1 MVKRIKVR
9 TLLLGGFIT
18 LLFVVLFARIF
29 TLQIVQGNWWH
40 EQGVKKWV
48 KESVIPAERGTIS
61 DRNGDAL
68 AINAPAYTVVV
79 SPKVIQ
85 ANGLEDMIV
94 DGLHQTLG
102 KDVNELKEIINV
114 KTKDPTT
121 GIEGYAKSREV
132 RNEGLKID
140 ENKKAQIDKLNEQ
153 LKEAL
158 KGKKKGQETG
168 LDTIKE
174 SKRYYPKG
182 SLASHV
188 LGYTDRQGNPV
199 AGLEIYMNKELK
211 GTPGYLKY
219 ESDTAGDKLPN
230 SDGFYNP
237 PVNGKNIK
245 LTIDD
250 TIQYYIE
257 EAMKEAYDKYQPIS
271 MTVIAADP
279 KTMEILGMAN
289 LPTFDPNTYWNYDPQ
304 NTFNYAVKATYEPG
318 STFKIVTLAAAVQEK
333 LFKPGDTY
341 KSGTI
346 IVPGTKTPLHDI
358 NRSGWGNIS
367 YLKGVKKS
375 SNVAFVK
382 LGEMLGKERLLKYI
396 ADFGFGKKTGIDL
409 PGEITTV
416 IRLPGPVE
424 TATASY
430 GHGVSVTPIQQLAAI
445 SAVANGGKL
454 LKPQI
459 IKEKYDPNTGNLEPY
474 TPDAGH
480 QVISP
485 EAAKETSGYL
495 EQVVADQKDGT
506 GRNAYIDGYRVAGK
520 TGTAVKY
527 GKNKLPDY
535 SKSVVSFIGFAPVN
549 DPKISVIVIMDQPND
564 PTAGGGRVAAP
575 VFKKIVSQSLQYMGV
590 PKTTT
595 KTESNNKNEKNEA
608 VQAQTRQ
615 PAPDMVKKNVKDA
628 EKQLL
633 KSGIAFDTLGNG
645 ATVTKQFP
653 AKGTPLNPGQRIY
666 LLTETDK
673 AMDIPDLTGASL
685 RDALDV
691 LTLIKAAVNV
701 SGEGYVTS
709 QKVTNRDGK
718 VIVQLNL
725 KPAYDPNGS
734 DANTDGDGGGPEDT
748 ASTEDQKTD
757 DSVSGKSSES
767 SGKSSSGKSN
777 SGKSSSGK
785 SSSGKTNGKNNDH

>member
-1 MVKRIKVR
+1 MVKRIKLR

-18 LLFVVLFARIF
+18 LLFVVLIF
-29 TLQIVQGNWWH
+29 RMFSLQIVQGREWH
-40 EQGVKKWV
+40 ERGAAKWV
-48 KESVIPAERGTIS
+48 KESDIPAERGIIT

-79 SPKVIQ
+79 SPKIIQ

-94 DGLHQTLG
+94 DGLHQILG
-102 KDVNELKEIINV
+102 KDVNELKEIMIA
-114 KTKDPTT
+114 KDPKS
-121 GIEGYAKSREV
+121 GDFAKSREV
-132 RNEGLKID
+132 RNEGWKID
-140 ENKKAQIDKLNEQ
+140 ENKKTQIDKLNEK

-168 LDTIKE
+168 LGLIKE

-199 AGLEIYMNKELK
+199 AGLEIYMNKVLEGDK
-211 GTPGYLKY
+211 GHLKY
-219 ESDTAGDKLPN
+219 ESDTSGDKLPN
-230 SDGFYNP
+230 SEEIYKA

-257 EAMKEAYDKYQPIS
+257 DAMKEAYDKYQPIS

-289 LPTFDPNTYWNYDPQ
+289 LPTFDPNTYWNTQDQ
-304 NTFNYAVKATYEPG
+304 QDFFNYAVKATYEPG
-318 STFKIVTLAAAVQEK
+318 STFKIITLAAAVQEK
-333 LFKPGDTY
+333 LFDPNAKF
-341 KSGTI
+341 KSGQI
-346 IVPGTKTPLHDI
+346 MAPGTRTPLHDI
-358 NRSGWGNIS
+358 VRSGWGTIS
-367 YLKGVKKS
+367 YLEGVKRS

-396 ADFGFGKKTGIDL
+396 TDFGFGKKTGIDL
-409 PGEITTV
+409 PGEIAPE

-459 IKEKYDPNTGNLEPY
+459 IKETYDPNNGTTEPY
-474 TPDAGH
+474 KAEGR

-495 EQVVADQKDGT
+495 EQVVADQSIGT
-506 GRNAYIDGYRVAGK
+506 GRHAYIDGYRVAGK
-520 TGTAVKY
+520 TGTAVKSINGQY
-527 GKNKLPDY
+527 DY
-535 SKSVVSFIGFAPVN
+535 SKSVVSFIGYAPVN
-549 DPKISVIVIMDQPND
+549 DPKIAVIVIMDQPND
-564 PTAGGGRVAAP
+564 STVGGGKVAAP
-575 VFKKIVSQSLQYMGV
+575 VFKKIVQQSLQYMGV

-595 KTESNNKNEKNEA
+595 TKTESGSKNDA
-608 VQAQTRQ
+608 IQAQNRP
-615 PAPDMVKKNVKDA
+615 PAPDLVQKSIADA

-633 KSGIAFDTLGNG
+633 KSGIAFDTLGKG
-645 ATVTKQFP
+645 PTVMKQFP

-673 AMDIPDLTGASL
+673 TMEVPDLRGESL

-691 LTLIKAAVNV
+691 LTLMKVAVNV
-701 SGEGYVTS
+701 NGEGYVAG
-709 QKVTNRDGK
+709 QQVVNQGGK
-718 VIVQLNL
+718 RIVQLTM
-725 KPAYDPNGS
+725 KPSYDPNEQTEE
-734 DANTDGDGGGPEDT
+734 DANGEQSDQQNQEDET
-748 ASTEDQKTD
+748 KNSDKSKKTKKTD
-757 DSVSGKSSES
+757 DKKVRSST
-767 SGKSSSGKSN
+767 GR
-777 SGKSSSGK
+777 
-785 SSSGKTNGKNNDH
+785 TNGKNRDN

>member
-1 MVKRIKVR
+1 MVKRIKLR

-18 LLFVVLFARIF
+18 LLFVVLIF
-29 TLQIVQGNWWH
+29 RMFSLQIVQGREWH
-40 EQGVKKWV
+40 ERGAAKWV
-48 KESVIPAERGTIS
+48 KESDIPAERGIIT

-79 SPKVIQ
+79 SPKIIQ
-85 ANGLEDMIV
+85 ANGLENMIV
-94 DGLHQTLG
+94 DGLHQILG
-102 KDVNELKEIINV
+102 KDVNELKEIMIA
-114 KTKDPTT
+114 KDPKS
-121 GIEGYAKSREV
+121 GDLAKSREV
-132 RNEGLKID
+132 RNEGWKID
-140 ENKKAQIDKLNEQ
+140 ENKKNQIDQLNEK

-168 LDTIKE
+168 LGLIKE

-188 LGYTDRQGNPV
+188 LGYTDRQGKPV
-199 AGLEIYMNKELK
+199 AGLEIYMNKELEGK
-211 GTPGYLKY
+211 PGHLKY
-219 ESDTAGDKLPN
+219 ESDTSGDKLPN
-230 SDGFYNP
+230 SKEIYKA

-257 EAMKEAYDKYQPIS
+257 DAMKEAYDKYQPIS

-289 LPTFDPNTYWNYDPQ
+289 LPTFDPNTYWNTQDQ
-304 NTFNYAVKATYEPG
+304 QDFFNYAVKATYEPG

-333 LFKPGDTY
+333 LFNPKAEFM
-341 KSGTI
+341 SGHI
-346 IVPGTKTPLHDI
+346 RVQGTKTYLHDI
-358 NRSGWGNIS
+358 NRSGWGPLT
-367 YLKGVKKS
+367 YLQGVKRS
-375 SNVAFVK
+375 SNVLFVN
-382 LGEMLGKERLLKYI
+382 LGSMLGKERLLKYI
-396 ADFGFGKKTGIDL
+396 TDFGFGKKTGIDL
-409 PGEITTV
+409 PGEVTTE

-445 SAVANGGKL
+445 GAVANGGKL

-459 IKEKYDPNTGNLEPY
+459 IKEMYDPNNGTTEPY
-474 TPDAGH
+474 KAEGR

-495 EQVVADQKDGT
+495 EQVVADQSIGT
-506 GRNAYIDGYRVAGK
+506 GRQAYIDGYRVAGK

-527 GKNKLPDY
+527 GPDKKPDY

-549 DPKISVIVIMDQPND
+549 DPKIAVIVIMDQPND
-564 PTAGGGRVAAP
+564 PTAGGGKVAAP

-590 PKTTT
+590 PRATAT
-595 KTESNNKNEKNEA
+595 KTETEGKNEA
-608 VQAQTRQ
+608 IQAQNRP
-615 PAPDMVKKNVKDA
+615 PAPELVQKSTADA

-633 KSGIAFDTLGNG
+633 KSGIAFDTLGKG
-645 ATVTKQFP
+645 PKVMKQFP

-673 AMDIPDLTGASL
+673 TMEVPDLRGESL

-691 LTLIKAAVNV
+691 LTLMKVAVNV
-701 SGEGYVTS
+701 NGEGYVAG
-709 QKVTNRDGK
+709 QQVVNQGGK
-718 VIVQLNL
+718 RIVQLTM
-725 KPAYDPNGS
+725 KPSYDPNEQTEE
-734 DANTDGDGGGPEDT
+734 DANGEQSDQQNQEDET
-748 ASTEDQKTD
+748 KNSDKSKKSKKTD
-757 DSVSGKSSES
+757 DKKVRSST
-767 SGKSSSGKSN
+767 GR
-777 SGKSSSGK
+777 
-785 SSSGKTNGKNNDH
+785 TNGKNKDN